1 MVSRKPSEET
11 ISREQSDELGVYV
24 DIVVLVF
31 KISNIIF
38 KV

>member
-1 MVSRKPSEET
+1 MVSRKPSKET
-11 ISREQSDELGVYV
+11 VSREQSDELGIYI
-24 DIVVLVF
+24 DVVLIF